1 LWFAKKQNTAASDLI
16 STLPNKLTSISLRK
30 LVASPTNP
38 PNQNKETLNSQ
49 DKMRIRKNLSFQ
61 LIFVLILLPQVSQ
74 AAQES
79 PRVDDPNK
87 SVVSTS
93 AAQST
98 YQLGPDD
105 QLIFQGPVADDIVS
119 KPFRIDPNGEMSIP
133 MVGRLRAAGLTVQQF
148 EDALNGRLAAF
159 YKDPE
164 IVVNVVEFRSQP
176 VSVLGAVNQ
185 PGTHQLQGRK
195 TLMEMISL
203 AGGFRNDAGRSVTI
217 TRELQWGR
225 LPLPNAKDDS
235 SGKFSVGEISV
246 QQLLEAKD
254 PQANIAVM
262 PRDVITVVP
271 AQLVY
276 VIGDVK
282 RAGGFVLGE
291 RESMSVLQALALA
304 EGLTNTADT
313 KHARILHRT
322 QNNATPTEV
331 AVDVKKLLRGNGEDP
346 QLSGGD
352 VLFIPGSNEKK
363 AGIRTAETILQTA
376 SGIAI
381 WHF

>member
-1 LWFAKKQNTAASDLI
+1 
-16 STLPNKLTSISLRK
+16 
-30 LVASPTNP
+30 
-38 PNQNKETLNSQ
+38 
-49 DKMRIRKNLSFQ
+49 MRIRMKSVFPLF
-61 LIFVLILLPQVSQ
+61 LLMIL
-74 AAQES
+74 AAQANGAAQQPAPTAINAQS
-79 PRVDDPNK
+79 GPTK
-87 SVVSTS
+87 SVP
-93 AAQST
+93 QST

-105 QLIFQGPVADDIVS
+105 QLIFQGPQADEIVN
-119 KPFRIDPNGEMSIP
+119 KPFRIDPNGEISLP

-148 EDALNGRLAAF
+148 EDELNAHLAAF

-164 IVVNVVEFRSQP
+164 IVVNIAEYRSQP
-176 VSVLGAVNQ
+176 VSIVGAVNQ

-225 LPLPNAKDDS
+225 LPLANAKDDP
-235 SGKFSVGEISV
+235 SGQFSVGEVSV

-254 PQANIAVM
+254 PQVNIPVM
-262 PRDVITVVP
+262 PRDVITVLP

-304 EGLTNTADT
+304 EGLTSTADS
-313 KHARILHRT
+313 KHARIIHRT
-322 QNNATPTEV
+322 SSNPEPTDV
-331 AVDVKKLLRGNGEDP
+331 AVDVKKLLHGDGQDP

-352 VLFIPGSNEKK
+352 VLFIPGSAEKK
-363 AGIRTAETILQTA
+363 AGFRTAETILQTA

>member
-1 LWFAKKQNTAASDLI
+1 
-16 STLPNKLTSISLRK
+16 
-30 LVASPTNP
+30 
-38 PNQNKETLNSQ
+38 
-49 DKMRIRKNLSFQ
+49 MRIRTNLSLQ
-61 LIFVLILLPQVSQ
+61 LILLLISLPHVSR
-74 AAQES
+74 AGQES
-79 PRVDDPNK
+79 PRAGDSNK
-87 SVVSTS
+87 TAVSSFET
-93 AAQST
+93 QST
-98 YQLGPDD
+98 YQLGPGD
-105 QLIFQGPVADDIVS
+105 QLIFQGPIAEDIVN
-119 KPFRIDPNGEMSIP
+119 KPFRIDPNGEISIP
-133 MVGRLRAAGLTVQQF
+133 MAGRLRAAGLTVQQF
-148 EDALNGRLAAF
+148 EDALNSRLGAF

-203 AGGFRNDAGRSVTI
+203 AGGFRNDAGRAVTI
-217 TRELQWGR
+217 TREIQWGR

-235 SGKFSVGEISV
+235 SGKFSVGEVSV

-304 EGLTNTADT
+304 EGLTSTADT

-331 AVDVKKLLRGNGEDP
+331 AVDVKKILQGNGQDP
-346 QLSGGD
+346 QLTGGD
-352 VLFIPGSNEKK
+352 ILFIPGSTEKK
-363 AGIRTAETILQTA
+363 AGFRTAETILQTA